1 MPAAAP
7 ARSKWPIAR
16 ISDIANAT
24 LALTAEFRS
33 DLEPRL
39 AAGLIDHLAANVAAF
54 DGKRAQASNAP
65 VALKAA
71 TRTQDAASS
80 AGFALVSGVRRSLAR
95 LPSATKADK
104 KAFGVGEPLRKGSVP
119 QVLAGLDALLA
130 AAADRTAVARAA
142 GLLPADLD
150 GARALRVQLAGAD
163 TTQSTLKVTKSSATA
178 ARNVLAAEIAA
189 DVDAVLAAASIAF
202 HARPDVAARF
212 DAVVP
217 GKARKV
223 GKAPAPAV

>member
-1 MPAAAP
+1 M
-7 ARSKWPIAR
+7 
-16 ISDIANAT
+16 
-24 LALTAEFRS
+24 
-33 DLEPRL
+33 
-39 AAGLIDHLAANVAAF
+39 
-54 DGKRAQASNAP
+54 
-65 VALKAA
+65 
-71 TRTQDAASS
+71 
-80 AGFALVSGVRRSLAR
+80 
-95 LPSATKADK
+95 
-104 KAFGVGEPLRKGSVP
+104 
-119 QVLAGLDALLA
+119 
-130 AAADRTAVARAA
+130 
-142 GLLPADLD
+142 PADLD